1 MPELSF
7 VYWDVPPSL
16 NRVASRGS
24 RWAYSKAKREWQ
36 SNLEQLLMLV
46 KLPRP
51 VAHVEAS
58 AVLTF
63 PVMRKRDEGNFRF
76 MLEKALGDA
85 LVNGGWLEDDDA
97 DRFEFR
103 KVRFQKGRRKQ
114 TEVTLKY
121 DL

>member
-24 RWAYSKAKREWQ
+24 RWAYSKHKKEWQ
-36 SNLEQLLMLV
+36 SALEVLLMQSG
-46 KLPRP
+46 LPRGCSR
-51 VAHVEAS
+51 VEAS

-63 PVMRKRDEGNFRF
+63 PVARRRDSGNFQWL
-76 MLEKALGDA
+76 LEKALGDS
-85 LVNGGWLEDDDA
+85 LTNGGWIPDDDA
-97 DRFEFR
+97 DHFEFR
-103 KVRFQKGRRKQ
+103 RLRFQKGRRKQ
-114 TEVTLKY
+114 TEITLRY